1 MNWIKSKTVWFGIAI
16 VALGQIHSFL
26 PSIEQFIS
34 PDLYGQLTSAIG
46 IIIIILRSIT
56 TTPISNK

>member
-1 MNWIKSKTVWFGIAI
+1 MNWIKSKTVWFGVAI
-16 VALGQIHSFL
+16 FALGQIQSFL

-34 PDLYGQLTSAIG
+34 PDIYGQLTSAIG